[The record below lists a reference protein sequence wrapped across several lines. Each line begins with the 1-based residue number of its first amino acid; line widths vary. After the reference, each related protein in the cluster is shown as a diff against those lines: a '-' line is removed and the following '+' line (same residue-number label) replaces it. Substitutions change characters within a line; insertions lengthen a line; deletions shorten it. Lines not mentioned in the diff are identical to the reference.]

1 MPVEID
7 ADLEQALE
15 DAAEQQAVAEAHE
28 FPSELADMAYA
39 PTLPTPV
46 FGPDEVGDVSESSSA
61 GIVSETSVSD
71 AHNPVSW
78 LPVAMA
84 HEIGYMHRRCGKFC
98 KRLCP
103 RKPIHITKLFSAAS

>member
-1 MPVEID
+1 MPVEVD

-15 DAAEQQAVAEAHE
+15 DAAEQQAAAEAHE
-28 FPSELADMAYA
+28 FPSELAELAYA

-46 FGPDEVGDVSESSSA
+46 FAPDEVCDVSKSSA
-61 GIVSETSVSD
+61 AGILRQTCVSQ

-84 HEIGYMHRRCGKFC
+84 HGIESMHRRCGKFC